1 MRTALVRHNPRAAH
15 DTRNAATHAT
25 WRISVWGVVGAIFL
39 LAAVVG
45 LHGLAHLHGQSD
57 ARRCAVC
64 QWSTDT
70 SVGVVAGIVALLPTL
85 TLLALFLSPKTAH
98 PLAPIR
104 RTRPPRAPPAL
115 GEFAP

>member
-1 MRTALVRHNPRAAH
+1 MRTALVRHSPRAAR
-15 DTRNAATHAT
+15 DTGNAATHAT

-70 SVGVVAGIVALLPTL
+70 SVGVVAGIVALFPTL

-115 GEFAP
+115 GDLAP